1 MSKDSQT
8 PSVFIYGYYLNY
20 ETRYR
25 NHSNPRISLLYMYIS
40 VINLIVWIYHFCGI
54 YNCNKSQRWSRTGA

>member
-8 PSVFIYGYYLNY
+8 PSVLSMDIILITKPDIEIIVIQEY
-20 ETRYR
+20 
-25 NHSNPRISLLYMYIS
+25 LLYVCIY

-54 YNCNKSQRWSRTGA
+54 YNCNKSQRCSRTGA